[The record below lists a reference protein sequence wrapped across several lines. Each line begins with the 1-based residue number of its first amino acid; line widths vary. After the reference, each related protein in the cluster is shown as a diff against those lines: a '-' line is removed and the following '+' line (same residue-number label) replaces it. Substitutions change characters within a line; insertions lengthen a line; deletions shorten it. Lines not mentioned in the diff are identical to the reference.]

1 MESMPADLQR
11 YYNVLL
17 SENEFYSCGT
27 ERAVADVSVQANS
40 NVGVGQR
47 TASESNA
54 GVEENIVSPLQPEG
68 GNEVVTESKKRS
80 NPISGASNKIL
91 VQSTTPTRDGRVM
104 LKLPM
109 WCNRSNSNC

>member
-68 GNEVVTESKKRS
+68 GNEVVTESKKKKQPNIRRKQQ
-80 NPISGASNKIL
+80 NTGAIDHPNKRRKGD
-91 VQSTTPTRDGRVM
+91 VKTTNVV
-104 LKLPM
+104 
-109 WCNRSNSNC
+109 